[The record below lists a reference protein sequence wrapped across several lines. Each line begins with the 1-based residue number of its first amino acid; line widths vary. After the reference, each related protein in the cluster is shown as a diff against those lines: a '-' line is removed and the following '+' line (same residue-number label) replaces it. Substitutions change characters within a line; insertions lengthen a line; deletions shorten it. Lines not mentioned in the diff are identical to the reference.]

1 MDMEQLKTELDENG
15 FVVIQNLISSA
26 DADRMARRLM
36 DLMSRQPNADLQVQG
51 LRGVLNYND
60 QDIFLPLITNS
71 VYLELAG
78 YLLGPDFQLAE
89 AGAIWIKPGA
99 PAGGFHA
106 DVPVGW
112 FPNHGLPV
120 PDACFMI
127 DSIWMLTDFSLENG
141 ATQLIPFSQHS
152 RRAPDPDVDYRHFV
166 IAEGPAGSIVILHGS
181 IWHRGGANL
190 TQDRRRVAMSV
201 PYHAHWMDP
210 IAGGW
215 HLLKRSVRDRM
226 PPQIQQPCRRV
237 VED

>member
-1 MDMEQLKTELDENG
+1 MDTDQLKTELDEYG

-26 DADRMARRLM
+26 DADRMARKLM

-51 LRGVLNYND
+51 LRGVLNYDD

-71 VYLELAG
+71 AYLELAG
-78 YLLGPDFQLAE
+78 HLLGPDFQLAE
-89 AGAIWIKPGA
+89 AGAIWIKPDA

-112 FPNHGLPV
+112 FPKYGLPV

-127 DSIWMLTDFSLENG
+127 NSIWKLTDFSLENG

-152 RRAPDPDVDYRHFV
+152 RRAPDPYVDYKHCV
-166 IAEGPAGSIVILHGS
+166 TAEGPAGSIVIFHGS

-210 IAGGW
+210 IAGRW

-226 PPQIQQPCRRV
+226 PPQIQQLCRRV

>member
-1 MDMEQLKTELDENG
+1 MDTDQLKTELDENG

-152 RRAPDPDVDYRHFV
+152 RRAPDPYVDYKHCV
-166 IAEGPAGSIVILHGS
+166 TAEGPVGSTVILHGS

-201 PYHAHWMDP
+201 P
-210 IAGGW
+210 
-215 HLLKRSVRDRM
+215 
-226 PPQIQQPCRRV
+226 
-237 VED
+237 